1 MKAEVITIGDEIL
14 IGQTVDTNSAWLG
27 NKLNLIGID
36 IIRITSI
43 PDTKARIVDALNESI
58 QRADVIILTGGLGPT
73 QDDITKNTLAEYF
86 NMTLKRNDAVFS
98 RISEYIEARGLEML
112 QKHAQQA
119 DLPDGARVID
129 NLNGSA
135 SGMWFEK
142 DNTIIIS
149 MPGVPYEMKAMM
161 ADVVIPELSRSQ
173 DSEIIHHTT
182 LTQGIGESTLA
193 GILEDWETRLR
204 KSGLSLAYLPSP
216 GAVKLRITSKDLT
229 NGSSLVKQFAAELD
243 QLIEKHIYGYGDE
256 TLPLVIGKMLRESG
270 KTLSTAESCTGGF
283 LAHQITSISGSSD
296 YFMGSVVAYANEVKT
311 GQLGVDIDILKQHG
325 AVSEPVVKQMAEGV
339 RKLLGTDYAIATSGI
354 AGPLGGTEQK
364 PVGTIW
370 VAVAGPKETKALMFR
385 FGNNRERNILMT
397 SLSGLNMLRRLIK
410 KALPH

>member
-216 GAVKLRITSKDLT
+216 G
-229 NGSSLVKQFAAELD
+229 
-243 QLIEKHIYGYGDE
+243 
-256 TLPLVIGKMLRESG
+256 
-270 KTLSTAESCTGGF
+270 
-283 LAHQITSISGSSD
+283 
-296 YFMGSVVAYANEVKT
+296 
-311 GQLGVDIDILKQHG
+311 
-325 AVSEPVVKQMAEGV
+325 
-339 RKLLGTDYAIATSGI
+339 
-354 AGPLGGTEQK
+354 
-364 PVGTIW
+364 
-370 VAVAGPKETKALMFR
+370 
-385 FGNNRERNILMT
+385 
-397 SLSGLNMLRRLIK
+397 
-410 KALPH
+410 